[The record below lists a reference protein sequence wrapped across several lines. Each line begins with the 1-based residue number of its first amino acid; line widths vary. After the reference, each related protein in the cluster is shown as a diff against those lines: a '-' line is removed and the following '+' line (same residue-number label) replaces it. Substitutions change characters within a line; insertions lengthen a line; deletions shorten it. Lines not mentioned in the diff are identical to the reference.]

1 LPPLLDALAK
11 GDAVN
16 THQSIVV
23 NLDGVLSD
31 TFDSAHEY
39 SK

>member
-1 LPPLLDALAK
+1 LLDALAK
-11 GDAVN
+11 GDAIN

-23 NLDGVLSD
+23 NLDGVL
-31 TFDSAHEY
+31 THVLDSAHEY